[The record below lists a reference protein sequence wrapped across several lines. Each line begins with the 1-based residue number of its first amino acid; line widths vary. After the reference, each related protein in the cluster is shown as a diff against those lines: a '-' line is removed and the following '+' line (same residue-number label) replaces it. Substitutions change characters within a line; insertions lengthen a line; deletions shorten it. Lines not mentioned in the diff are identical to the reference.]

1 MDALIS
7 PRRRTLLLGAL
18 GTAALA
24 ACQRPAPST
33 AGGRL
38 HLSGETMGSAFN
50 VKLDPAGHPAERVA
64 ATCRSTART

>member
-24 ACQRPAPST
+24 ACQRPGSPAAT
-33 AGGRL
+33 QRL
-38 HLSGETMGSAFN
+38 HLTGETMGSNFN
-50 VKLDPAGHPAERVA
+50 VKLDPAGHPAERL
-64 ATCRSTART
+64 